1 MLLCW
6 IFATI
11 LSEET
16 AEFGTCRL
24 LNTKLSHSIQGQ
36 QNCSRA
42 IFFYSVLMLPRL
54 GELLMT
60 QVKEIMGLL
69 QTESSCLP
77 KHFQKILLPDETY
90 GS

>member
-1 MLLCW
+1 MLLSQ

-24 LNTKLSHSIQGQ
+24 LNTKFTHSVQGK
-36 QNCSRA
+36 QNHSRG
-42 IFFYSVLMLPRL
+42 IFFYSVLMLPGL

-60 QVKEIMGLL
+60 QVKAVMG
-69 QTESSCLP
+69 
-77 KHFQKILLPDETY
+77 IL
-90 GS
+90 